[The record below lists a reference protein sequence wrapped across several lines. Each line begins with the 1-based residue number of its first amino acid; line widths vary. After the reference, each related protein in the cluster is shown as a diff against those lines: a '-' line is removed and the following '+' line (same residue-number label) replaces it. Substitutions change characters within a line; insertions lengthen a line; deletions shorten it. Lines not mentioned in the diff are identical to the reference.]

1 MPRVGGKMY
10 KTVAGAKAASK
21 RTGKKMVMT
30 KASYGAKTKRRK
42 R

>member
-10 KTVAGAKAASK
+10 KTVTAAKNASK
-21 RTGKKMVMT
+21 RTGRKMVMT
-30 KASYGAKTKRRK
+30 KASYGAKPKRRK

>member
-1 MPRVGGKMY
+1 MPKVGGRMY
-10 KTVAGAKAASK
+10 KTVKAAKSASK

-30 KASYGAKTKRRK
+30 KASYGSKPKRRK